1 MPKLT
6 DKLLAAMKL
15 EPGQKDRL
23 LFDTAT
29 PGLGVRLTARGTR
42 TFLAQWVDPA
52 TKRKVREPLG
62 VWGNLTIEQAR
73 DAAKARL
80 GDVAKGINPKTE
92 RQRVRAEAE
101 RERAESALTFDALV
115 SDWER
120 LHLAGRRPRY
130 ATEAARA
137 IRYAFSNLMKRP
149 AARVTRADATN
160 ALDKLVTE
168 GKAAMAGRTMAYAR
182 AAFRWAEKRGKVP
195 GNPFQGLQISAGHVE
210 RERVLSDAEIA
221 EIWAAA
227 DTLGEPFGP
236 FVRLLMLTLQRREEV
251 AGIRWSEIAP
261 DLSEWRIPGARMKA
275 GKPHVVHL
283 PEAARTVLRGVT
295 RIDGL
300 DLVFS
305 TTGTTPVSG
314 ISKAKTRLDAA
325 VVAARTEA
333 AVNASDKPAPLVPW
347 RLHDLRRTGVS
358 KLAALGFDS
367 IVADMLLAHQ
377 PGKLR
382 GVAGI
387 YQRHDF
393 LPERARAL
401 DAWAAHILA
410 CADGWVA
417 ADNVVALVALRRA
430 RAPNGS

>member
-6 DKLLAAMKL
+6 DKLLAALKL

-23 LFDTAT
+23 VFDTAT
-29 PGLGVRLTARGTR
+29 PGLGVRLSAKGTR
-42 TFLAQWVDPA
+42 TFLAQWLDPA

-62 VWGNLTIEQAR
+62 VWGNLTVEQAR
-73 DAAKARL
+73 EAVRARL
-80 GDVAKGINPKTE
+80 GDVAKGINPKAERE
-92 RQRVRAEAE
+92 RQRAEAE
-101 RERAESALTFDALV
+101 RQRAESALTFDALV
-115 SDWER
+115 KDWEK
-120 LHLAGRRPRY
+120 LHLAARRPRY

-137 IRYAFSNLMKRP
+137 IRHAFPKLMNRP
-149 AARVTRADATN
+149 AARLTRADATN
-160 ALDKLVTE
+160 ALDKLVTA

-195 GNPFQGLQISAGHVE
+195 GNPFQGLPISAGHVE

-221 EIWAAA
+221 EVWAAA
-227 DTLGEPFGP
+227 DSLGEPFGP

-251 AGIRWSEIAP
+251 AGMRWSEIAP

-283 PEAARTVLRGVT
+283 PEAARVVLRGVM
-295 RIDGL
+295 RIEGQ

-305 TTGTTPVSG
+305 TTGKTPVSG
-314 ISKAKTRLDAA
+314 ISKCKARLDAA
-325 VVAARTEA
+325 VTAARTKAAAEA
-333 AVNASDKPAPLVPW
+333 GDKPAPLVPW

-358 KLAALGFDS
+358 KLAALGIDS
-367 IVADMLLAHQ
+367 IIADMLLAHQ

-393 LPERARAL
+393 AAERARAL
-401 DAWAAHILA
+401 DTWAAHVA
-410 CADGWVA
+410 GSGPVADG
-417 ADNVVALVALRRA
+417 NVVRLVRA
-430 RAPNGS
+430 G

>member
-29 PGLGVRLTARGTR
+29 PGLGVRLTAKGTR

-62 VWGNLTIEQAR
+62 LWGNLTIEQAR
-73 DAAKARL
+73 EAVRARL
-80 GDVAKGINPKTE
+80 GDVAKGMNPKAERE
-92 RQRVRAEAE
+92 RQRAEAE
-101 RERAESALTFDALV
+101 RQRAESALTFDALV
-115 SDWER
+115 IDWER
-120 LHLAGRRPRY
+120 LHLGARRPRY
-130 ATEAARA
+130 AAEAARA
-137 IRYAFSNLMKRP
+137 IRYAFPHLMKRP

-160 ALDKLVTE
+160 ALDKLVTA

-195 GNPFQGLQISAGHVE
+195 GNPFQGLPISAGHVE

-227 DTLGEPFGP
+227 DSLGQPFGP
-236 FVRLLMLTLQRREEV
+236 FIRLLMLTLQRREEV
-251 AGIRWSEIAP
+251 AGMRWSEIAP
-261 DLSEWRIPGARMKA
+261 DFSDWRIPGARMKN

-283 PEAARTVLRGVT
+283 AEAAQSVLRDVP
-295 RIDGL
+295 RIDGQ
-300 DLVFS
+300 DLVLS
-305 TTGTTPVSG
+305 TTGETPVSG
-314 ISKAKTRLDAA
+314 ISKAKARLDAA
-325 VVAARTEA
+325 VVEARSEA
-333 AVNASDKPAPLVPW
+333 ALKAGTRPAALVPW

-358 KLAALGFDS
+358 RLAALGFDS

-377 PGKLR
+377 PAKLR

-393 LPERARAL
+393 ARERARAL
-401 DAWAAHILA
+401 DAWAEHVTRSTLGEPEA
-410 CADGWVA
+410 
-417 ADNVVALVALRRA
+417 NVVALRRPGA
-430 RAPNGS
+430 